1 MRRFGLLAAVVTL
14 AAGRLAAQHAG
25 QVEVGAFGSYTR
37 YDATFGLAHKI
48 GGGVRMGYLLGS
60 IVGVEADV
68 LFQPEYT
75 VTPPGGTTSTLEP
88 LIGSASLVINA
99 VHANRLMVYVLGGYS
114 LLDVGTRAPYRFT
127 DNGVHGGAGVRV
139 FLTDRIALRVEGRAI
154 YSPSTQSTFG
164 PTTATHFLGT
174 AGLSVFHL
182 GAPSKDSDHDGVPD
196 NKDACPDT
204 PAGAAVDSKGCP
216 IDSDRDGVPDG
227 IDKCPGTPAGAHVDA
242 TGCPVD
248 SDADGVPD
256 GIDQCPGTPAG
267 AHVDAKGCPVD
278 SDGDGVPDGVDQCP
292 NTPPGVAVDAAGCPL
307 DSDKDGVPDGIDKC
321 PNTPAGATVDASGC
335 PLDTDLD
342 GVPDGI
348 DQCPNTPAGTKVDA
362 VGCPLPVEAVKPT
375 ATPTPPGKCPPAPPG
390 SQVDANGC
398 LILFAPEAARSP
410 TPGAP
415 PRPTLVLTGVNF
427 ETGRSIL
434 TRDSYM
440 VLDAVAASL
449 VANPDIRIEV
459 AGYTDSTGRKFT
471 NLRLSQARAVALRFY
486 QALAS
491 ASDRMR
497 YRELG
502 HSTLGAPMI
511 ALVISSPQNLR
522 ALDRYRELNAKLA
535 DPRGFKTAKEAEDVL
550 RGGKTI
556 VLITSG
562 IHSTEVGGHLSPAVL
577 AYRLASDT
585 SLATRA
591 ILDNVILWL
600 VPSLNPDGVSIVT
613 RWYNR
618 TLGTTAEG
626 TDPPEL
632 YHHYAGH
639 DNNREWYASSQAE
652 TALVGDSIHN
662 VWHPQ
667 IVHDI
672 HQQDTD
678 GSRLFLPPY
687 LDPIEPNVD
696 PLLVDGVN
704 ALGTAMAWA
713 LA

>member
-1 MRRFGLLAAVVTL
+1 MRRFGVLAAVLTL

-114 LLDVGTRAPYRFT
+114 LLDFGTRAPYRFT
-127 DNGVHGGAGVRV
+127 EN
-139 FLTDRIALRVEGRAI
+139 
-154 YSPSTQSTFG
+154 
-164 PTTATHFLGT
+164 
-174 AGLSVFHL
+174 
-182 GAPSKDSDHDGVPD
+182 
-196 NKDACPDT
+196 
-204 PAGAAVDSKGCP
+204 
-216 IDSDRDGVPDG
+216 GVPDG

-398 LILFAPEAARSP
+398 LIPFAPEAARSP

-471 NLRLSQARAVALRFY
+471 NLRLSQGRAAAVRFY
-486 QALAS
+486 LARKGVPPL
-491 ASDRMR
+491 RMVVKGHGPSGYIAPNNTAAGR
-497 YRELG
+497 AQNRPVEL
-502 HSTLGAPMI
+502 H
-511 ALVISSPQNLR
+511 
-522 ALDRYRELNAKLA
+522 KL
-535 DPRGFKTAKEAEDVL
+535 P
-550 RGGKTI
+550 
-556 VLITSG
+556 
-562 IHSTEVGGHLSPAVL
+562 
-577 AYRLASDT
+577 
-585 SLATRA
+585 
-591 ILDNVILWL
+591 
-600 VPSLNPDGVSIVT
+600 
-613 RWYNR
+613 
-618 TLGTTAEG
+618 
-626 TDPPEL
+626 
-632 YHHYAGH
+632 
-639 DNNREWYASSQAE
+639 
-652 TALVGDSIHN
+652 
-662 VWHPQ
+662 
-667 IVHDI
+667 
-672 HQQDTD
+672 
-678 GSRLFLPPY
+678 
-687 LDPIEPNVD
+687 
-696 PLLVDGVN
+696 
-704 ALGTAMAWA
+704 
-713 LA
+713 

>member
-1 MRRFGLLAAVVTL
+1 MRRFGLLAAVLTL
-14 AAGRLAAQHAG
+14 ATGRLAAQHAG

-48 GGGVRMGYLLGS
+48 GGGVRMGYLLGR

-114 LLDVGTRAPYRFT
+114 LLDFGTRAPYRFT
-127 DNGVHGGAGVRV
+127 DNGVHGGAGVRL

-182 GAPSKDSDHDGVPD
+182 GTPSKDSDHDGVPD

-362 VGCPLPVEAVKPT
+362 VGCPLPVEAVKPPSAA

-459 AGYTDSTGRKFT
+459 GGYTDSTGRKFT
-471 NLRLSQARAVALRFY
+471 NLRLSQGRAAAVRFY
-486 QALAS
+486 LARKGVPPLRMVVKGYG
-491 ASDRMR
+491 ASGYIAPNNTAAGRAQNR
-497 YRELG
+497 RVEL
-502 HSTLGAPMI
+502 H
-511 ALVISSPQNLR
+511 
-522 ALDRYRELNAKLA
+522 KL
-535 DPRGFKTAKEAEDVL
+535 P
-550 RGGKTI
+550 
-556 VLITSG
+556 
-562 IHSTEVGGHLSPAVL
+562 
-577 AYRLASDT
+577 
-585 SLATRA
+585 
-591 ILDNVILWL
+591 
-600 VPSLNPDGVSIVT
+600 
-613 RWYNR
+613 
-618 TLGTTAEG
+618 
-626 TDPPEL
+626 
-632 YHHYAGH
+632 
-639 DNNREWYASSQAE
+639 
-652 TALVGDSIHN
+652 
-662 VWHPQ
+662 
-667 IVHDI
+667 
-672 HQQDTD
+672 
-678 GSRLFLPPY
+678 
-687 LDPIEPNVD
+687 
-696 PLLVDGVN
+696 
-704 ALGTAMAWA
+704 
-713 LA
+713 